1 MPSIQKYRLVSI
13 TTVFMAK
20 FVISA
25 FADEAD
31 KNLAGQI
38 EALKKAGI
46 GCIELR
52 GVNGKNV
59 KDLTVEEAKE
69 VRAQLNNEGIRVS
82 SMGSPFGKIGVN
94 DDFEPHFA
102 EFKHAL
108 ELCKVLG
115 CEYMRMFSFFYPKDE
130 DPAKYRDVVIERLT
144 RMLDA
149 AEEAGILLCHEN
161 EKGIYGDV
169 ASRCLEIH
177 KAVPEI
183 KCVFDPANY
192 VQAAQNTLEAW
203 EMLEPYVFYGHIK
216 DSLADGSIVPPGK
229 GEGHIPEYLP
239 KFKAKGCEVLTLEP
253 HLAVFSALADIEQKG
268 DESKIGLY
276 KFTTA
281 REAFDFAVNSLKDI
295 IKTI

>member
-1 MPSIQKYRLVSI
+1 
-13 TTVFMAK
+13 MAEIK
-20 FVISA
+20 LCA
-25 FADEAD
+25 FADEAGD
-31 KNLAGQI
+31 SLPEQI
-38 EALKKAGI
+38 RALTENGI
-46 GCIELR
+46 GLI
-52 GVNGKNV
+52 
-59 KDLTVEEAKE
+59 E
-69 VRAQLNNEGIRVS
+69 VRAIDKVNVTKFTNEQIKEYKKMLDDAGIAVWS
-82 SMGSPFGKIGVN
+82 IGSPIGKVKIA
-94 DDFEPHFA
+94 DDFQIDLDRCKRTVEIA
-102 EFKHAL
+102 EMFGAKAI
-108 ELCKVLG
+108 
-115 CEYMRMFSFFYPKDE
+115 RMFSFYGTEGKPE
-130 DPAKYRDVVIERLT
+130 YRDLVMERLSQYVET
-144 RMLDA
+144 TKGTDVV
-149 AEEAGILLCHEN
+149 LCHEN

-192 VQAAQNTLEAW
+192 VQAGQNTLEAW

-253 HLAVFSALADIEQKG
+253 HLAVFSSLADIEQKG

-276 KFTTA
+276 KFATA
-281 REAFDFAVNSLKDI
+281 REAFDCAVNTLKDI